1 MPGRVLKQGASV
13 GLESTEIVNGHKRA
27 KIRVEK
33 SNIKIAFNSL
43 VISAL
48 RIRESRD
55 GGSPIVQ
62 PEFSSSFGG
71 DGIGILGI
79 GFANGIVSEPE
90 EVVLEDME
98 LELMRGGLDWVFF
111 ELGFE

>member
-1 MPGRVLKQGASV
+1 VKQGAPV
-13 GLESTEIVNGHKRA
+13 GLERIEIVNGHKRA

-33 SNIKIAFNSL
+33 SNIKIALNSL

-48 RIRESRD
+48 RIRESGD

-62 PEFSSSFGG
+62 PEFPSSFGG
-71 DGIGILGI
+71 DGIGIVGI
-79 GFANGIVSEPE
+79 GFANRIISEPE

-98 LELMRGGLDWVFF
+98 LDLIRGGLDWVFYEF
-111 ELGFE
+111 GCE

>member
-1 MPGRVLKQGASV
+1 MKQGAPV
-13 GLESTEIVNGHKRA
+13 GLERIEIVNGHKRA

-48 RIRESRD
+48 RIRESGD
-55 GGSPIVQ
+55 GGSPIFQ

-71 DGIGILGI
+71 DGIGMIGI
-79 GFANGIVSEPE
+79 GFPDGIISEPE

-111 ELGFE
+111 EFGFE